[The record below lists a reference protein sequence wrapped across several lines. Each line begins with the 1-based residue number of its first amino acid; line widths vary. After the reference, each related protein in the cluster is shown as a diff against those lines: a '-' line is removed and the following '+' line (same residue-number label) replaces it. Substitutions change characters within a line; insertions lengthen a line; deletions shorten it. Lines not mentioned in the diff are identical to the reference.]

1 MIGIYKIINKNN
13 GKVYIGQSKDITYRW
28 HRHRLAAFNKAY
40 PQYNCLL
47 YKAIRKYG
55 LDAFE
60 FEVIEQCDESLLNKK
75 EQYYIEKYNSS
86 NIEFGYNMITA
97 IQYSENSHLSEEI
110 AEAIRE
116 LLLNSE
122 LSQVEIAKEFN
133 TSQMT
138 ISSINLGH
146 AWPSTFYTYPIRSKK
161 KHRYCCDCGIEI
173 QTRSTRCEACYKKH
187 RSNSHQLPVDREELK
202 QLIRSTPF
210 TKIGLQFGVSD
221 NAIRK
226 WCDKYNLPRK
236 AGDIKKY
243 TDAEWE
249 LV

>member
-1 MIGIYKIINKNN
+1 
-13 GKVYIGQSKDITYRW
+13 
-28 HRHRLAAFNKAY
+28 
-40 PQYNCLL
+40 
-47 YKAIRKYG
+47 
-55 LDAFE
+55 
-60 FEVIEQCDESLLNKK
+60 
-75 EQYYIEKYNSS
+75 
-86 NIEFGYNMITA
+86 MITA

-173 QTRSTRCEACYKKH
+173 
-187 RSNSHQLPVDREELK
+187 
-202 QLIRSTPF
+202 
-210 TKIGLQFGVSD
+210 
-221 NAIRK
+221 
-226 WCDKYNLPRK
+226 
-236 AGDIKKY
+236 
-243 TDAEWE
+243 
-249 LV
+249 